1 MSSFQ
6 LNLSSLTLGAKE
18 RLARLD
24 AAGGTFRSLLSPSS
38 SGVGSTALGDGP
50 PPAPSGLSRPAA
62 SSGLPS
68 APGARFSV
76 EHLVASGS
84 GTSGES
90 VVSGGLSGGLLA
102 FVVMPELLAS
112 LCCGA
117 VAGGVKFCTLGS
129 DSCTFSTHSKKVD
142 IQVNSLYISTER
154 NSAFSHHHAPVDAL
168 SHDQL
173 ARLLEES
180 HPKDEWVRL
189 IWGFN
194 QSLRDVDSVM
204 PSCSAEVISILD
216 GATPG
221 HKRKVRYD
229 DDATAT
235 ALFTPA
241 RPSGDDY

>member
-1 MSSFQ
+1 
-6 LNLSSLTLGAKE
+6 
-18 RLARLD
+18 
-24 AAGGTFRSLLSPSS
+24 
-38 SGVGSTALGDGP
+38 
-50 PPAPSGLSRPAA
+50 
-62 SSGLPS
+62 
-68 APGARFSV
+68 
-76 EHLVASGS
+76 LVASGS